1 MFYFFAHYADTK
13 CLCADVPSSHMGQQI
28 FNPPAA
34 TMPTATAAAAQQAII
49 QPAAYIATPVL
60 NYPAGPHAAAVQ
72 LTTAAPSATHYQI
85 AAAPTGHVPIAQA
98 TPVVM
103 AAAPQVSYN
112 HFNIVVYKFVCFC
125 FQSRKMYL

>member
-1 MFYFFAHYADTK
+1 MYFDS
-13 CLCADVPSSHMGQQI
+13 DVPNSHMSQQI

-60 NYPAGPHAAAVQ
+60 NYPSGPHAAAVQ
-72 LTTAAPSATHYQI
+72 LSTTVPSAGQYQI
-85 AAAPTGHVPIAQA
+85 AAAAAGHVPIPQA

-103 AAAPQVSYN
+103 APAQVLMSN
-112 HFNIVVYKFVCFC
+112 FLPVILIKLC
-125 FQSRKMYL
+125 